1 MYSKGAIIT
10 TFVDLNQ
17 PDEGLL
23 GGTLTRR
30 NKGRNGTDESLKVQL
45 ERRKGILNIDRMT
58 WYPNW
63 RDLADNFRPY
73 RGRWFVDSSDTNNG
87 WRRNWRIVDSTPL
100 IAGNTLAAGL
110 LAGAT
115 SPSRPWFKYGLEDE
129 DLLEQQGVKAWLDT
143 ATKKARA
150 ILNKSNFYNQ
160 AYECYGEYGIFGL
173 MAMGREWAF
182 SDDLPHFQSFT
193 IGSYYIGN
201 DKHRRVNVFFRDFKW
216 TVQQIVDKF
225 ATGPL
230 DREESWANISLQVK
244 ALWNNNQYDTMI
256 DIVHAIDENL
266 DRKKGKSG
274 DFKDNTSGM
283 RFRSVYYE
291 RGGDPDKVLQN
302 SDANQDNKKI
312 LRLSG
317 FRDFP
322 VWVARWY
329 TNSEDAWARGPA
341 MDALGDARAL
351 QLQQKRKAQSIDR
364 LVNPPMKAHPSLR
377 NQRTSMLPGDVTF
390 VAPEQGSVGFE
401 PVYEIKPDIQ
411 ALLEDIRETQGRI
424 NDMLFTNIF
433 AMFIT
438 GDESG
443 VKQPITAAEVNARQQ
458 EKLLMLGP
466 VLENMNYEF
475 LNPLHQWLF
484 AEMLRHGELP
494 PPPPAMRGQDIKV
507 EYSSILAQA
516 INQVT
521 AGSLQQFTGF
531 VAQVA
536 QLSAQGAQNPAL
548 DKVDFDNAI
557 EEYANATGVPAKVVR
572 SDADVAQI
580 RAVRQKQQDAQAAQ
594 EQQAATAQ
602 AALAHSGVV
611 NNMANSPM
619 AGGGSAL
626 DAAVGASP
634 VSG

>member
-1 MYSKGAIIT
+1 MT

-17 PDEGLL
+17 PDEGVMGSPLK
-23 GGTLTRR
+23 
-30 NKGRNGTDESLKVQL
+30 NKSRGNGKEKADREELKVLL

-73 RGRWFVDSSDTNNG
+73 RGRWFMDAADTNKG

-100 IAGNTLAAGL
+100 IAVKTLAAGL

-115 SPSRPWFKYGLEDE
+115 SPSRPWFKYSLEDE
-129 DLLEQQGVKAWLDT
+129 SLMQADGIKAWLDI

-150 ILNKSNFYNQ
+150 ILNKSNFYNC
-160 AYECYGEYGIFGL
+160 AYECYGEYGIFGI
-173 MAMGREWAF
+173 MAMGREWGF
-182 SDDLPHFQSFT
+182 SDDVPHFQPFT

-230 DREESWANISLQVK
+230 DLDKSWENISLQVR
-244 ALWNNNQYDTMI
+244 ALWTNRQYDTFI
-256 DIVHAIDENL
+256 DLVHAIDENL
-266 DRKKGKSG
+266 DRKKGSG
-274 DFKDNTSGM
+274 GDLKADRTGM

-291 RGGDPDKVLQN
+291 RGGDPTKTLSN
-302 SDANQDNKKI
+302 SDANQDNKKV
-312 LRLSG
+312 LRMGG

-351 QLQQKRKAQSIDR
+351 QLQQNRQAQSIDR
-364 LVNPPMKAHPSLR
+364 LVDPPMRAHPSLR

-443 VKQPITAAEVNARQQ
+443 AKQPITAAEVNARQQ

-466 VLENMNYEF
+466 VLENMNFEF

-484 AEMLRHGELP
+484 AELLRHGLV
-494 PPPPAMRGQDIKV
+494 PPPPAAMRGQRVKV

-516 INQVT
+516 IQQVT
-521 AGSLQQFTGF
+521 AGSIQQFNGF
-531 VAQVA
+531 VGQVA

-548 DKVDFDNAI
+548 DNVNFDNMI
-557 EEYANATGVPAKVVR
+557 EEYANATGVPATIVR
-572 SDADVAQI
+572 TPGEVQQI
-580 RAVRQKQQDAQAAQ
+580 RQVRAQQQADQAAQ
-594 EQQAATAQ
+594 QQQAATAQ

-611 NNMANSPM
+611 NNLANSPM

-626 DAAVGASP
+626 DAAVGANP
-634 VSG
+634 VSGS

>member
-1 MYSKGAIIT
+1 MTQLI
-10 TFVDLNQ
+10 DLNQ
-17 PDEGLL
+17 PDEGLA
-23 GGTLTRR
+23 GGGLPKTRGGKSNR
-30 NKGRNGTDESLKVQL
+30 TPHKETLKVEL
-45 ERRKGILNIDRMT
+45 ERRKSILNIDRMT

-63 RDLADNFRPY
+63 RDLADHFRPY
-73 RGRWFVDSSDTNNG
+73 RGRWFEDSSDTNKG

-115 SPSRPWFKYGLEDE
+115 SPSRPWFKYGLED
-129 DLLEQQGVKAWLDT
+129 DALLEAEGVKAWLDT

-150 ILNKSNFYNQ
+150 ILNKSNFYNC
-160 AYECYGEYGIFGL
+160 AYECYGEYGIFGV
-173 MAMGREWAF
+173 MALGREWAF
-182 SDDLPHFQSFT
+182 GDELPHFQPFT

-201 DKHRRVNVFFRDFKW
+201 DKHRRVNVFYRDFKW
-216 TVQQIVDKF
+216 TVQQIVDRF

-230 DREESWANISLQVK
+230 EEEASWVNISAQVRSM
-244 ALWNNNQYDTMI
+244 WNNKQFDVMI
-256 DIVHAIDENL
+256 DLVHAVDENL
-266 DRKKGKSG
+266 DRKKGASG
-274 DFKDNTSGM
+274 EYKMDASGM
-283 RFRSVYYE
+283 RFRSCYYE
-291 RGGDPDKVLQN
+291 RGGDPSKVLEN

-312 LRLSG
+312 LRMGG

-364 LVNPPMKAHPSLR
+364 LVDPPMKAHPSLR

-438 GDESG
+438 GDEAG
-443 VKQPITAAEVNARQQ
+443 QKQPITAAEVNARQQ

-475 LNPLHQWLF
+475 LNPMHQWLF
-484 AEMLRHGELP
+484 AEMMRHGELP
-494 PPPPAMRGQDIKV
+494 PPPQAMRGQDIKV

-516 INQVT
+516 IQQVT
-521 AGSLQQFTGF
+521 AGSIQQFMGF
-531 VAQVA
+531 VGQVA
-536 QLSAQGAQNPAL
+536 QLSAQGAQNPGL
-548 DKVDFDNAI
+548 DKVNFDEAI
-557 EEYANATGVPAKVVR
+557 EEYAIATGVPATIVR
-572 SDADVAQI
+572 SDADVDAI
-580 RAVRQKQQDAQAAQ
+580 RQQRQKVQDQQAAQ

-602 AALAHSGVV
+602 AALAHSTAINKMG
-611 NNMANSPM
+611 NTPL
-619 AGGGSAL
+619 GQGSAL

>member
-1 MYSKGAIIT
+1 MT
-10 TFVDLNQ
+10 TFTDLNL
-17 PDEGLL
+17 PDEGAQGGGLRGKNR
-23 GGTLTRR
+23 GGTAP
-30 NKGRNGTDESLKVQL
+30 GEPVKVQL
-45 ERRKGILNIDRMT
+45 ERRKGLLNIDRMS

-73 RGRWFVDSSDTNNG
+73 RGRWFMDSADTNKG
-87 WRRNWRIVDSTPL
+87 HRRNFRIVDSTPL

-115 SPSRPWFKYGLEDE
+115 SPSRPWFKYSVEDE
-129 DLLEQQGVKAWLDT
+129 ALMEAEGVKAWLDV

-150 ILNKSNFYNQ
+150 LLNKSNFYNS
-160 AYECYGEYGIFGL
+160 AYECYGEYGIFGV
-173 MAMGREWAF
+173 MAMGREWGFA
-182 SDDLPHFQSFT
+182 DDVPHFQPFT

-230 DREESWANISLQVK
+230 EEEASWANISAAVRAQWDAK
-244 ALWNNNQYDTMI
+244 QYDVMH
-256 DIVHAIDENL
+256 DLVHAVDENL
-266 DRKKGKSG
+266 DRKKSAGG
-274 DFKDNTSGM
+274 DLMADRRGM
-283 RFRSVYYE
+283 RFRSIYYE
-291 RGGDPDKVLQN
+291 RSGDPGKTLSN
-302 SDANQDNKKI
+302 SDANQDDRKV
-312 LRLSG
+312 LRMGG

-351 QLQQKRKAQSIDR
+351 QLQQRRKAQSIDR
-364 LVNPPMKAHPSLR
+364 LVDPPMRAHPSLR
-377 NQRTSMLPGDVTF
+377 NQRTSMMPGDVTF
-390 VAPEQGSVGFE
+390 VAPEQGAVGFE
-401 PVYEIKPDIQ
+401 PVYPTFKPDIE

-424 NDMLFTNIF
+424 DDMMFTNIF
-433 AMFIT
+433 AMFIS
-438 GDESG
+438 GDEAG
-443 VKQPITAAEVNARQQ
+443 QKQPITAAEVNARQQ

-466 VLENMNYEF
+466 VLENMNFEF

-494 PPPPAMRGQDIKV
+494 PPPDAMKGQDIKV

-516 INQVT
+516 INQIT
-521 AGSLQQFTGF
+521 AGSIQQFMG
-531 VAQVA
+531 VVGQVA

-548 DKVDFDNAI
+548 DKVDFDEAIEQAANAI
-557 EEYANATGVPAKVVR
+557 GVPPAIVR
-572 SDADVAQI
+572 TDAAVEQI
-580 RAVRQKQQDAQAAQ
+580 RAVRAKQQADQAAQ

-602 AALAHSGVV
+602 AALAHSQSISNLAG
-611 NNMANSPM
+611 SPM
-619 AGGGSAL
+619 GQGSAL
-626 DAAVGASP
+626 DAAIGASP
-634 VSG
+634 VSGG

>member
-1 MYSKGAIIT
+1 MNN
-10 TFVDLNQ
+10 VDLNQ
-17 PDEGLL
+17 PDEGIL
-23 GGTLTRR
+23 GGKVKTGGKQSSM
-30 NKGRNGTDESLKVQL
+30 NVQPLKVSL
-45 ERRKGILNIDRMT
+45 EGRKLRLAIDRDT

-63 RDLADNFRPY
+63 RELADHFRPY
-73 RGRWFVDSSDTNNG
+73 RGRWFADDGSTNKG

-100 IAGNTLAAGL
+100 IATNTLAAGL

-129 DLLEQQGVKAWLDT
+129 DLMEAQGVKAWLDT

-150 ILNKSNFYNQ
+150 ILNKSNFYNC
-160 AYECYGEYGIFGL
+160 AYECYGEYGVFGV
-173 MAMGREWAF
+173 MALGREWSF
-182 SDDLPHFQSFT
+182 GDDLPHFQPFT

-216 TVQQIVDKF
+216 TVQQIVDRF
-225 ATGPL
+225 ALGPL
-230 DREESWANISLQVK
+230 EKDASWVNISLQVR
-244 ALWNNNQYDTMI
+244 ALWIAEQYDTFI
-256 DIVHAIDENL
+256 DLVHAVYENL
-266 DRKKGKSG
+266 DRAKGPSG
-274 DFKDNTSGM
+274 EFKLDASGM

-291 RGGDPDKVLQN
+291 RGGDPEKTLKDT
-302 SDANQDNKKI
+302 DAKDAEKRKT
-312 LRLSG
+312 LRSGG

-364 LVNPPMKAHPSLR
+364 LVDPPMKAHPSLR

-401 PVYEIKPDIQ
+401 PVYEIKPDIT

-424 NDMLFTNIF
+424 NDMMFTNIF

-443 VKQPITAAEVNARQQ
+443 AKQPITAAEVNARQQ

-484 AEMLRHGELP
+484 AEMLRHGVLP
-494 PPPPAMRGQDIKV
+494 PAPPAMKGQNVKV

-521 AGSLQQFTGF
+521 VGSIQTFAAF
-531 VAQVA
+531 VGQIAQVGA
-536 QLSAQGAQNPAL
+536 QAAQNPAV
-548 DKVDFDNAI
+548 DKVDFDAMI
-557 EEYANATGVPAKVVR
+557 EEMGNAAGVPPKIVR
-572 SDADVAQI
+572 TDADVVQI
-580 RAVRQKQQDAQAAQ
+580 RQVRQQKQDAQAQQQAQ
-594 EQQAATAQ
+594 EANAQ
-602 AALAHSGVV
+602 AALSHSQAAQNLSQTPLGT
-611 NNMANSPM
+611 
-619 AGGGSAL
+619 GSAL